1 MKKVLCALCVV
12 LVLCFCGQA
21 LADRE
26 EQYVREESARRNIT
40 LIAPE
45 RAESIALDRI
55 GKDGVR
61 VKDLELEEES
71 DDYPNGTNFRPVY
84 KIECVSGRDEYD
96 VVIDA
101 VTGEILKFKLD
112 D

>member
-1 MKKVLCALCVV
+1 M
-12 LVLCFCGQA
+12 
-21 LADRE
+21 
-26 EQYVREESARRNIT
+26 
-40 LIAPE
+40 
-45 RAESIALDRI
+45 
-55 GKDGVR
+55 R

-84 KIECVSGRDEYD
+84 KVECVSGRDEYD
-96 VVIDA
+96 VVVDA

>member
-12 LVLCFCGQA
+12 MLLCLCGQA

-26 EQYVREESARRNIT
+26 EQYVREEASRRNIT

-45 RAESIALDRI
+45 RAERIALERI
-55 GKDGVR
+55 GKGGAR

-96 VVIDA
+96 IVVDA
-101 VTGEILKFKLD
+101 VTGEILKFRLD